1 MDDDARLPSP
11 DIVAQTLA
19 DFEHHRIAAVAMP
32 YVDVRRGP
40 EVKQAPP
47 DGDGIW
53 VTDTFVG
60 TAHAIRRDL
69 FLAAG
74 GYRVELGRGVEEPEL
89 SLRLLA
95 LGAVVRLGRADPLH
109 HLESPRRAGALN
121 ERLIWRNNWRAA
133 WWDVPWPH
141 LAVRA
146 LKLAATTPVV
156 GARVGRPWSTARGMV
171 DGLRLAPSDL
181 RDRRPVP
188 RSVYRVNH
196 DLRRRGPLPLAAVE
210 GRLPPSPVATAATGA
225 PSSVR

>member
-1 MDDDARLPSP
+1 
-11 DIVAQTLA
+11 
-19 DFEHHRIAAVAMP
+19 MP

-47 DGDGIW
+47 EGDGIW

-95 LGAVVRLGRADPLH
+95 LGAVVRLGRARRPA
-109 HLESPRRAGALN
+109 PPRVPATRRRAQ
-121 ERLIWRNNWRAA
+121 RAPDLA
-133 WWDVPWPH
+133 QQLARGVVDVPWPH